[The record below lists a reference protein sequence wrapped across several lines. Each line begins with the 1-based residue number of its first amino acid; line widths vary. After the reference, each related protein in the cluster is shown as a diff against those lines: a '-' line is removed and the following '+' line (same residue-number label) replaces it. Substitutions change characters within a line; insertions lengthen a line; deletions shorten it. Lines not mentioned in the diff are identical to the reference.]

1 MKPDRLSPRSGL
13 MKIAQRFIHGDAG
26 SVAICRSPVS
36 GVLVLILLLIPSTKV
51 LGYFR
56 NVRSADEQR
65 IVAVVAT
72 QNDERK
78 FGELKVL
85 AEGFHS
91 KITQPFVA
99 VVRDVE
105 TYAALRKLDENLPK
119 LDEGFFKE
127 SIVVAAFLGERNTG
141 GYSVEITLEG
151 KAGIRVR
158 EKAPGKGVMV
168 PQMITYPFK
177 MVAVEISGASPIVV
191 ALGDS
196 WNGQTQPYS
205 LKSGTFGM
213 SGGIAGRVEQF
224 GLEGKVSV
232 IRVGRLATFS
242 FLLKNTGETN
252 EHLLIDCATG
262 IVERDGAITIH
273 KLSAMSL
280 VNLPNSGLRAEGS
293 FSHHDNTMILELYSL
308 PSMIADGYGGGGRI
322 EAMAIVSAP
331 KP

>member
-1 MKPDRLSPRSGL
+1 MFGYKMIALVFTAFLLGSGGA
-13 MKIAQRFIHGDAG
+13 MGWA
-26 SVAICRSPVS
+26 
-36 GVLVLILLLIPSTKV
+36 TK
-51 LGYFR
+51 
-56 NVRSADEQR
+56 
-65 IVAVVAT
+65 
-72 QNDERK
+72 QNDTPPVEGR
-78 FGELKVL
+78 GGDNPSGDLKVL

-91 KITQPFVA
+91 SITTPFVA
-99 VVRDVE
+99 VVRDPE
-105 TYAALRKLDENLPK
+105 TYATLKKRENSLPK

-293 FSHHDNTMILELYSL
+293 FSHHDNTMILEFYSL

-322 EAMAIVSAP
+322 EAMAIVSAS